1 MPIPSL
7 EAVTLLTRIAFLVGA
22 VTDGLAVLPML
33 SRRVGTALFG
43 GDPTRDSPGYR
54 FAMVIGASLMAGWTL
69 LLVWAAFAPLERRGI
84 LLLTVFPV
92 IAGIV
97 AATVVAVRRGIVG
110 RARVLP
116 LWIHLAVVSAAYLL
130 LFFLSSSYTR

>member
-1 MPIPSL
+1 MPVLTL
-7 EAVTLLTRIAFLVGA
+7 ETVTLLTRVAFLVGA
-22 VTDGLAVLPML
+22 VTDGFAIIPML
-33 SRRVGTALFG
+33 SRRLGAALFG
-43 GDPTRDSPGYR
+43 GDPSRDSPAYR
-54 FAMVIGASLMAGWTL
+54 FAMGIAASLMAGWTL
-69 LLVWAAFAPLERRGI
+69 LLLWAALDPLGRRGI

-97 AATVVAVRRGIVG
+97 TATVVAVRYGIVV

-130 LFFLSSSYTR
+130 LFVLSSPYAP